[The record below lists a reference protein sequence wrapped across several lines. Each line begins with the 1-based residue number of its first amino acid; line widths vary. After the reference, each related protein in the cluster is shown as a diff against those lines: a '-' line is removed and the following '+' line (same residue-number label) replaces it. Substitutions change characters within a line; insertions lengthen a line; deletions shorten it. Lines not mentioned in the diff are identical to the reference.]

1 MRRQY
6 HTIGIFSS
14 SYSLTAIAPK
24 AAQNEVD
31 YLEEHA
37 KRVKKGRLFGK
48 QDFYRSGTIQER
60 AQEFNEL
67 LYDPE
72 VDCLMAS
79 VGGMV
84 SDSLLPYIDFKFLRE
99 HPKAIIGHSD
109 VTAILLAVYE
119 KTGLTTFYGPNFVTN
134 FGQCFFLEYSLSS
147 LKQLLSGELPIIYQ
161 KPEFYSDELTV
172 WESEILPKKP
182 LSNEWITV
190 QTGSAMGRLIGGN
203 LNTINAIMASPYM
216 PKFQEGDILFLE
228 DTEKFAAHAER
239 YFSMMKICGVFD
251 KIGGIILG
259 KHRKFDDQHTGK
271 TPAEILLEVLQGQNL
286 PILAD
291 VDCGHTIPMMTL
303 PIGGTVHFDATQQ
316 TITVLHI

>member
-14 SYSLTAIAPK
+14 SYPLTAIAPK
-24 AAQNEVD
+24 AAQNAVE
-31 YLEEHA
+31 YLEENGY
-37 KRVKKGRLFGK
+37 RVKKGRLFGK

-134 FGQCFFLEYSLSS
+134 FGQCSFLEY
-147 LKQLLSGELPIIYQ
+147 
-161 KPEFYSDELTV
+161 
-172 WESEILPKKP
+172 
-182 LSNEWITV
+182 
-190 QTGSAMGRLIGGN
+190 
-203 LNTINAIMASPYM
+203 
-216 PKFQEGDILFLE
+216 
-228 DTEKFAAHAER
+228 H
-239 YFSMMKICGVFD
+239 
-251 KIGGIILG
+251 
-259 KHRKFDDQHTGK
+259 
-271 TPAEILLEVLQGQNL
+271 
-286 PILAD
+286 
-291 VDCGHTIPMMTL
+291 
-303 PIGGTVHFDATQQ
+303 
-316 TITVLHI
+316 

>member
-14 SYSLTAIAPK
+14 SYPLTAIAPK
-24 AAQNEVD
+24 AAQNAID
-31 YLEEHA
+31 YLEGNGY
-37 KRVKKGRLFGK
+37 RVKKGRLFGK

-134 FGQCFFLEYSLSS
+134 FGQCSFLEYSLSS

-216 PKFQEGDILFLE
+216 PKIQEGDILFLE

>member
-14 SYSLTAIAPK
+14 SYPLTAIAPK
-24 AAQNEVD
+24 AAQNAVD
-31 YLEEHA
+31 YLEENGY
-37 KRVKKGRLFGK
+37 RVKKGRLFGK

-134 FGQCFFLEYSLSS
+134 FGQCSFLEYSLSS

-216 PKFQEGDILFLE
+216 PKIQEGDILFLE
-228 DTEKFAAHAER
+228 DTEKFAAYAEQ

>member
-14 SYSLTAIAPK
+14 SYPLTAIAPK
-24 AAQNEVD
+24 AAQNAVD
-31 YLEEHA
+31 YLEENGY
-37 KRVKKGRLFGK
+37 RVKKGRLFGK

-134 FGQCFFLEYSLSS
+134 FGQCSFLEYSLSS
-147 LKQLLSGELPIIYQ
+147 LKQLLSGELPKKKK